1 VPATGHAPP
10 SSRPDRASKHA
21 NTTSRLSAAGWQWQA
36 VCRSNAR
43 DGASSTALIVNRA
56 GLRWSRSRTRASGRQ
71 AQTFALAQQAV
82 PTFLA
87 ARQRHPPH
95 RSRDMATPMA
105 AYPTFRPTAQRQNR
119 EPNDISQFRSRAGIS
134 CAKSMPCL
142 ASLLASAR
150 REPRLLSRLLPGAA
164 CWTRCH
170 PAPGCSPGHPR
181 HLRARIPLR
190 RGHPTGSG
198 GKLAATCFI

>member
-1 VPATGHAPP
+1 VASSLSIQCSGRRIFHRAYRQP
-10 SSRPDRASKHA
+10 SRVALEQIADQSLGTASPNLCSRSASCA
-21 NTTSRLSAAGWQWQA
+21 DIFGSTTASSAA
-36 VCRSNAR
+36 
-43 DGASSTALIVNRA
+43 
-56 GLRWSRSRTRASGRQ
+56 
-71 AQTFALAQQAV
+71 
-82 PTFLA
+82 
-87 ARQRHPPH
+87 

-150 REPRLLSRLLPGAA
+150 REPRLLSHLLPSAA